1 VGEALP
7 LAELTISEYLDRTA
21 ARTPAPGGGAAAAIA
36 AATAA
41 ALVQMAAA
49 FAPDDEIANRAEG
62 LRARLLE
69 LADDDLVAYEP
80 VLEALRRDRSDPE
93 RPGALAAALSAAA
106 EPPLAIAAAAAEV
119 AELGGDVMPQ
129 NQHLSGDATAAV
141 MIATGAVHSAVR
153 LVELN
158 LANVPADPR
167 LVQAEQLD
175 GRAVEAR
182 ARVESP

>member
-1 VGEALP
+1 
-7 LAELTISEYLDRTA
+7 
-21 ARTPAPGGGAAAAIA
+21 
-36 AATAA
+36 
-41 ALVQMAAA
+41 
-49 FAPDDEIANRAEG
+49 
-62 LRARLLE
+62 
-69 LADDDLVAYEP
+69 
-80 VLEALRRDRSDPE
+80 
-93 RPGALAAALSAAA
+93 
-106 EPPLAIAAAAAEV
+106 
-119 AELGGDVMPQ
+119 MPQ